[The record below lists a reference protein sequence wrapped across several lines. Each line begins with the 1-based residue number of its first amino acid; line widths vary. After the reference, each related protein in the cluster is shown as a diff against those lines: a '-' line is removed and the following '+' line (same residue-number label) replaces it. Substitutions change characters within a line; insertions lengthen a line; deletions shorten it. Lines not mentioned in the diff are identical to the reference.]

1 MGRKIFASP
10 IAKFFLATALA
21 EINFDFGA
29 NNCYYFSFLRYLRY
43 HIDFNIWN
51 NSNCFEETH
60 QVLYE
65 LFFGNGFD
73 CPTIDAV
80 TGQVSRNAGRKVT
93 DFDVLWVQKI
103 SAKEQ
108 KHILSFGNNKIN
120 NSRNKAVLEG
130 GITCTSD
137 TISSWDV

>member
-1 MGRKIFASP
+1 MIV
-10 IAKFFLATALA
+10 
-21 EINFDFGA
+21 EVNFDFGA

-80 TGQVSRNAGRKVT
+80 TGQVSRNTGRKVT